1 MTEREHFE
9 NMLVKRCMIDS
20 ADEIIEVV
28 TDFLYDKTKRLK
40 EEEPYAINTI
50 HEYETAAHVIEFM
63 LE

>member
-1 MTEREHFE
+1 MTERERFV
-9 NMLVKRCMIDS
+9 NMLVKKGMIDS

-28 TDFLYDKTKRLK
+28 ADFLYDEVKRLK

-50 HEYETAAHVIEFM
+50 NEYETAAHVIEFM